1 MMFCDFCVKAGI
13 SSDKTSFVKGCTT
26 LKLES
31 LKHHE
36 TSNMHLFSAK
46 KYANEEKPEEAPAM
60 KAKLSLNKLAV
71 ERLTILFC
79 TVHAINL
86 QGWPAS

>member
-1 MMFCDFCVKAGI
+1 MFSDFFVKTGI

-36 TSNMHLFSAK
+36 TSNMHLFSALV
-46 KYANEEKPEEAPAM
+46 ALGSDGAAVM
-60 KAKLSLNKLAV
+60 LGDSLLSCKLNS
-71 ERLTILFC
+71 
-79 TVHAINL
+79 H
-86 QGWPAS
+86 Q

>member
-1 MMFCDFCVKAGI
+1 MRRDTRGFRDDWKVNRPWLWVETNANGDEIMFCYFCVKSGI
-13 SSDKTSFVKGCTT
+13 SSDKTSFVKGCTS

-46 KYANEEKPEEAPAM
+46 KYANEKKTQKP
-60 KAKLSLNKLAV
+60 
-71 ERLTILFC
+71 
-79 TVHAINL
+79 
-86 QGWPAS
+86 QQ